1 MTPKEVDYLNMRIDK
16 RAKDMLKEESEKANL
31 SMTEYLE
38 RLIEGTLPDRLEAKM
53 EAIRGEILKEIEVLR
68 KEVTK

>member
-38 RLIEGTLPDRLEAKM
+38 RLIEGSLPNRIEAKID
-53 EAIRGEILKEIEVLR
+53 ELRNEIMSKLNK
-68 KEVTK
+68 K